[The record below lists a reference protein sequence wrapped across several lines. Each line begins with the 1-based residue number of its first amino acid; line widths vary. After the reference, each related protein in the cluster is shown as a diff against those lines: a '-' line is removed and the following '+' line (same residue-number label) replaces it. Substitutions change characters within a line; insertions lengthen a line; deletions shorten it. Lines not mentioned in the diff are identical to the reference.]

1 MLINI
6 NDYNRINSKLVILKQ
21 NSSYWYAQI
30 KTPPELGIPNN
41 RKRISTGFKI
51 GTSDNYFNAV
61 TFGKNLI
68 DKQKYLKEEGI
79 FLREIVPTVKSIA
92 LKTVE
97 QIKNKKIKRGTH
109 DDYIRILNSEII
121 EHLGEIHFN
130 KLGTLDLKNY
140 FKKIK
145 NKSKTAITIRKTCFR
160 KMFDYAADHKI
171 INMGEIPNLKFLEVE
186 TSHKEETVIF
196 RNNDFNIIE
205 ASHSSFVEASNNS
218 IARENRE
225 LFKFYRAF
233 LKMTGIRTGLE
244 TNIKWKD
251 IYLSTSNG
259 NKRIIIHIS
268 NGKMAAQNK
277 TRDIAIDQ
285 EILNVLIELFK
296 FQTRNKLNLT
306 ETKFNNHQQMFL
318 LIKQLK
324 IENHYI
330 FQRNNRK
337 LPNFIDCFNQLKDFL
352 DNRLSSE
359 KLTLYSYRHFFIT
372 ESLLHEVDIYQ
383 LSKYVGNSVDIIEK
397 TYSKVTSILAS
408 EYVKKNL
415 NLDLGKFKVLG

>member
-1 MLINI
+1 MLIKI
-6 NDYNRINSKLVILKQ
+6 NDYNRINNNLVILKQ

-30 KTPPELGIPNN
+30 KTPSELGLQNN
-41 RKRISTGFKI
+41 RKRVSTGFKI
-51 GTSDNYFNAV
+51 GTTDNYFNAV

-68 DKQKYLKEEGI
+68 NKQKYLKEEGI

-97 QIKNKKIKRGTH
+97 QFQNRKIKRQTH
-109 DDYIRILNSEII
+109 NDYIRILKTEITDQ
-121 EHLGEIHFN
+121 LGDIHFN
-130 KLGTLDLKNY
+130 KLGTLD
-140 FKKIK
+140 IK
-145 NKSKTAITIRKTCFR
+145 NFFKNSKFKSKTSITKRKTCFR

-171 INMGEIPNLKFLEVE
+171 IKISDVPNLKFLEVE
-186 TSHKEETVIF
+186 TSDKEETVIF
-196 RNNDFNIIE
+196 RNNDFEIIE
-205 ASHSSFVEASNNS
+205 AANGSFIEASKNF
-218 IARENRE
+218 ITKENRE
-225 LFKFYRAF
+225 LFKFYREF
-233 LKMTGIRTGLE
+233 LKLTGIRTGLE

-251 IYLSTSNG
+251 IYLNKTNG
-259 NKRIIIHIS
+259 NDRIIIHIS

-296 FQTRNKLNLT
+296 YQTRNQLNLT
-306 ETKFNNHQQMFL
+306 ETKFNSHQQIFA
-318 LIKQLK
+318 LIKKLK

-330 FQRNNRK
+330 FQRKNRK

-359 KLTLYSYRHFFIT
+359 KLTLYSYRHYFIT

-408 EYVKKNL
+408 EYVKKDL
-415 NLDLGKFKVLG
+415 NLDKFKVLG

>member
-1 MLINI
+1 MLIKI

-30 KTPPELGIPNN
+30 KTPHELGILNN

-51 GTSDNYFNAV
+51 GTTDNYFNAV

-92 LKTVE
+92 LKTAE
-97 QIKNKKIKRGTH
+97 QIKNKKIKRQTH
-109 DDYIRILNSEII
+109 IDYIRILNTEII
-121 EHLGEIHFN
+121 NHLGDIHFN
-130 KLGTLDLKNY
+130 KLGTLDIKNY
-140 FKKIK
+140 FIK
-145 NKSKTAITIRKTCFR
+145 LKTKSKTSITIRKTCFR

-171 INMGEIPNLKFLEVE
+171 IKISDVPNFKFLEVE
-186 TSHKEETVIF
+186 SSDKEETVIF
-196 RNNDFNIIE
+196 RNNDFEIIN
-205 ASHSSFVEASNNS
+205 AANGSFVEASRNS
-218 IARENRE
+218 ITKENRQ
-225 LFKFYRAF
+225 LFKYYRQF
-233 LKMTGIRTGLE
+233 LKLTGIRTGLE

-251 IYLSTSNG
+251 IYYNKTNG
-259 NKRIIIHIS
+259 NDRIIIHIS
-268 NGKMAAQNK
+268 NGKMSKQKK

-285 EILNVLIELFK
+285 EILNVLIELFR
-296 FQTRNKLNLT
+296 FQTNKKLNLT
-306 ETKFNNHQQMFL
+306 ESKFNTHQQMFA
-318 LIKQLK
+318 LIKKLK

-330 FQRNNRK
+330 FQRKNK
-337 LPNFIDCFNQLKDFL
+337 ILPNFIDCFNQLKDFL

-408 EYVKKNL
+408 EYVKKDL
-415 NLDLGKFKVLG
+415 NLDKFKVLG